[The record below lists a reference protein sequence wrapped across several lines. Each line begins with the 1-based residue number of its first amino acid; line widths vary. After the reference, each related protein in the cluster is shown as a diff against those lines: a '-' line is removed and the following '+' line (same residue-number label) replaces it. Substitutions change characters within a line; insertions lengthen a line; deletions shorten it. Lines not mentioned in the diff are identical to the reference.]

1 MVAQAARKHGIS
13 QSEFIRRAILLA
25 AETALEGRDVY
36 GRNSPISGAE
46 LVITEQG
53 QAQLMREVLVMKT
66 MVQRLYGEMVT
77 AKVSGNMKIAQ
88 ADIASVHKSAEE
100 IITEQGYVFE

>member
-25 AETALEGRDVY
+25 AETALDGRGAY
-36 GRNSPISGAE
+36 GSNSPISGAE

-53 QAQLMREVLVMKT
+53 QAVLMREVLMMKAMLSRMYGEAAVT
-66 MVQRLYGEMVT
+66 KFGNREAAKKDYDRLYDEV
-77 AKVSGNMKIAQ
+77 KELV
-88 ADIASVHKSAEE
+88 ASR
-100 IITEQGYVFE
+100 GYVFE